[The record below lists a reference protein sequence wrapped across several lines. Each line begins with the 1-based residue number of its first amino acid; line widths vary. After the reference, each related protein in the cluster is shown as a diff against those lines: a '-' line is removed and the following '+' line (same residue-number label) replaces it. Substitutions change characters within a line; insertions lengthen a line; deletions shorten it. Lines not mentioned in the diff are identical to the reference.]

1 MITGIHG
8 LFYTS
13 QAAELRAFLRDK
25 LGLPST
31 DIGDGWLIFD
41 FANGDLGVHPT
52 GDGEAQSGTHN
63 ISFFTNDLEATVEEL
78 KGRGVEIDGD
88 IADHGYGFV
97 THIVMPGG
105 LRIQIYQPKY
115 TKGGTS
121 SPKAEKKGKKGKA
134 KKAKAK
140 QAKAEAPKPKKAKP
154 KKKAKDKKSKPKK
167 SKGDRPKGKKKK
179 RK

>member
-52 GDGEAQSGTHN
+52 GDGEVQSGTHD

-115 TKGGTS
+115 AKSGTS
-121 SPKAEKKGKKGKA
+121 QPKAEKKG

-140 QAKAEAPKPKKAKP
+140 QAKAAAPKPKKAKP
-154 KKKAKDKKSKPKK
+154 EKKAKEKKSKAKK
-167 SKGDRPKGKKKK
+167 SKGKKKK